1 MGDREMA
8 SKRTIVVVG
17 GALSGPTAAAHA
29 RETDEHAR
37 ILLIERA
44 PSVSYAVGGLAQH
57 LSGEARS
64 IAELD
69 REDAA
74 WFRDTYDVE
83 VRTGVEVTRIDAQ
96 ARIVVAAGAP
106 LAYDAL
112 IYASGAESVMPD
124 VPGLAGAANVHR
136 FRNIADLRAISV
148 ALRRGKRVAVLGGGF
163 FGVEATDALT
173 RRGTEVTLLEH
184 GERILPAFAKGA
196 SHAAREALAR
206 AGAEVLTSARVVEV
220 ERKGERV
227 RALRLADGRVVACDL
242 VIVAIGVRPRSR
254 LLGDAGGR
262 LVAQGAVLVDASCRT
277 TLPDVW
283 ACGSC
288 VAVRQAASGRL
299 AWMPQAAIADR
310 TAQVAGASAA
320 GGNASLRP
328 ALGTAIVRAGA
339 ITVARTGLGSDEPED
354 LEVARV
360 HALSHDAFVPGAAQV
375 AVELIFDRSDGTIL
389 GADVWGAAG
398 VDKRIDVIA
407 TAIAGG
413 LGVDDLAA
421 LDLAYAPPFSRAR
434 DVVNVAGNVASSILR
449 GDPVAWA
456 PSDLAARRERVTLV
470 DVRSAAARKSG
481 TLAGARALDY
491 ATLRASA
498 AALARATRP
507 LVFLS
512 EDGARGYQ
520 AALVA
525 LARGARG
532 AGYLSGGVASW
543 RAEGLPISEIP
554 VKTKAKAKAK
564 AKRGAAR

>member
-1 MGDREMA
+1 MA
-8 SKRTIVVVG
+8 TKRTIVIVG

-29 RETDEHAR
+29 REVDEHAH

-44 PSVSYAVGGLAQH
+44 PSVGYAVGGLAQH

-74 WFRDTYDVE
+74 WFKETYDVE
-83 VRTGVEVTRIDAQ
+83 VRTGVEVTRIDAE
-96 ARIVVAAGAP
+96 ARVVVAGGASI
-106 LAYDAL
+106 AYDAL

-124 VPGLAGAANVHR
+124 VPGLASATNVHR
-136 FRNIADLRAISV
+136 FRNIADLRAIS
-148 ALRRGKRVAVLGGGF
+148 AAMRRSKRVAVIGGGF

-173 RRGTEVTLLEH
+173 RRGTAVVLLEH
-184 GERILPAFAKGA
+184 GDRILPSFASGA
-196 SHAAREALAR
+196 SHAAREALEH
-206 AGAEVLTSARVVEV
+206 AGAEVLTLANVVEA
-220 ERKGERV
+220 ERKGDRV

-242 VIVAIGVRPRSR
+242 VIVAIGVRPRAR
-254 LLGDAGGR
+254 LLREAGAR
-262 LVAQGAVLVDASCRT
+262 LVAGGAVLVDASCRT

-288 VAVRQAASGRL
+288 VAVRHATSGRL
-299 AWMPQAAIADR
+299 TWMPQAAIADR
-310 TAQVAGASAA
+310 TAQVAGTCAA

-339 ITVARTGLGSDEPED
+339 ITVARTGLGRDEPED
-354 LEVARV
+354 IEVARV
-360 HALSHDAFVPGAAQV
+360 HALSHDAFVPGVAHV
-375 AVELIFDRSDGTIL
+375 AVELAFDRSDGTIL
-389 GADVWGAAG
+389 GADVWGASG

-413 LGVDDLAA
+413 LGVDDLAS

-434 DVVNVAGNVASSILR
+434 DAVNVAGSVGASILR
-449 GDPVAWA
+449 RDPVAWA
-456 PSDLAARRERVTLV
+456 PTDLAARSGRVTLV
-470 DVRSAAARKSG
+470 DVRSATARKTG
-481 TLAGARALDY
+481 TIEPARALDFP
-491 ATLRASA
+491 TLRATA
-498 AALARATRP
+498 TELARSKHP
-507 LVFLS
+507 LVFVS

-525 LARGARG
+525 LSRGARG

-543 RAEGLPISEIP
+543 RAEGLPLAKPET
-554 VKTKAKAKAK
+554 KTTRKTRTGK
-564 AKRGAAR
+564 AKRGAKR